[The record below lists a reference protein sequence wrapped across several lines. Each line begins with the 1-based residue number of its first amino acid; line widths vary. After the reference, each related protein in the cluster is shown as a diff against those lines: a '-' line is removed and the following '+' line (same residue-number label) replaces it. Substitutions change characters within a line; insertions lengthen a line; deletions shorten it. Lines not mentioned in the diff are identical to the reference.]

1 MCIFASTPQY
11 VLMAW
16 CSKRFYSYIFT
27 EHRTVVYS
35 FLFGVPR
42 SNLGP
47 KTVCP
52 EWNIMKL
59 PSINVGPVT
68 SNTLKPLSKN
78 ISRVQQASLYKL
90 KYKNISLS
98 DEVFQSGLFHASDVR
113 TLKEKGGGESE
124 MMMKS
129 GRSRSGFCAT

>member
-1 MCIFASTPQY
+1 
-11 VLMAW
+11 
-16 CSKRFYSYIFT
+16 
-27 EHRTVVYS
+27 
-35 FLFGVPR
+35 
-42 SNLGP
+42 
-47 KTVCP
+47 
-52 EWNIMKL
+52 MKL